1 MARGKAFASC
11 FHRSPWRSPNA
22 SVVTEAGKAIYT
34 AVYIAD
40 QMQQYKVY
48 RHRSHQC
55 WKEHNDDD
63 DDDSDYDDD
72 DDDDSDYDNDDYD
85 DDDNNDDND
94 GDDNNE
100 RR

>member
-48 RHRSHQC
+48 RRRSHQC
-55 WKEHNDDD
+55 WKEHNDD